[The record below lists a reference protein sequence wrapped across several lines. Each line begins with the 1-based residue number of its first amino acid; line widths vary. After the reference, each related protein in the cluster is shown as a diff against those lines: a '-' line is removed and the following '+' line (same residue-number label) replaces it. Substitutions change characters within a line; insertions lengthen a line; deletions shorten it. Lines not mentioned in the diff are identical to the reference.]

1 VGGTKKPDNG
11 VLRTHDETYT
21 RSPQPPSRRTQP
33 GQAPSRS

>member
-21 RSPQPPSRRTQP
+21 RSPQPP
-33 GQAPSRS
+33 